1 MVAPFAARK
10 LRDMTAVLVHGV
22 PETAAV
28 WDRLKD
34 HLAGDI
40 VTLSLPGFG
49 TPLPDGFEPT
59 KESYAQWLTG
69 ELASFDE
76 PIHLVAHDWGALL
89 SLRVLADQPTN
100 IASWVLDFG
109 NIDDDFVWHDLAQL
123 WISPGGEEFMEG
135 MLAMSIEDRAA
146 MLAGAGVPE
155 TGAPGI
161 AAGIDATMAA
171 SILSLYRSAVNVGA
185 EWGPGFDQVTGRG
198 MLIEAENDP
207 YRAPGRISRLAQRTG
222 AQVAPLPGCGHWWM
236 LDDPANAAAV
246 ITDFWG

>member
-1 MVAPFAARK
+1 MET
-10 LRDMTAVLVHGV
+10 LMTAVLVHGV
-22 PETAAV
+22 PETAGV
-28 WDRLKD
+28 WDPMKD

-40 VTLSLPGFG
+40 ITLRLPGFG

-59 KESYAQWLTG
+59 KEAYAEWLTG
-69 ELASFDE
+69 ELASIGE

-89 SLRVLADQPTN
+89 SLRVLAGQPTN

-135 MLAMSIEDRAA
+135 LLDMSVEDRAA
-146 MLAGAGVPE
+146 MLVGAGIPE
-155 TGAPGI
+155 SGALDM
-161 AAGIDATMAA
+161 AAGIDNTMAA
-171 SILSLYRSAVNVGA
+171 AILSLYRSAVDVGA

-198 MLIEAENDP
+198 MIIQATNDA
-207 YRAPGRISRLAQRTG
+207 YGTPGRIDRLAERTG
-222 AQVAPLPGCGHWWM
+222 ARVALLEGSGHWWM
-236 LDDPANAAAV
+236 LDNPAGAAAL